1 MTPHDAHTN
10 VADGDATVHVQAG
23 VVHDGVHIYEAPPG
37 ATPAERF
44 EIGRQYLEGGV
55 APKALEVIE
64 EAMTA
69 GHRDSRA
76 RFYWILAMLS
86 GRTLSQLTDA
96 DEARL
101 RHAIGTPRLRAEDEW
116 VEGLRVIERFLAALA
131 NPKDDP
137 QTAIKAFD
145 ELPAGRRKEI
155 LRHLEL
161 FLKDKIQDAMWQR
174 SLTQA
179 RREQKAADRRRR
191 VWMYFHPT
199 PRAPRL
205 ATPAP
210 ITTTVR
216 DTALA
221 WGMSVAFLAAAG
233 GLGVLTVL
241 SGRVWA
247 IVAFPVAVAGAVLLA
262 RHGAEWWS
270 RAARLR
276 ARELEHGGSARVAPD
291 APAGGFA
298 DDVDR
303 LFRRYAGRY
312 LPEGAD
318 RTAWIAQV
326 HGVHRTIRNEIV
338 TSFRDSAPQARE
350 IAWLVRHRL
359 RDVRD
364 RWQDGTLWDYRA
376 RLRMPVR
383 GRLLAVLGAVI
394 TVAGL
399 LWVLPAALGHDPLAA
414 SAAIVVAI
422 VAGRFAAE
430 GQLKIITERQ
440 RYAEDVADAEERL
453 RTDREALA
461 RWEARLAHR
470 PSDQEM
476 AAWLDCDRR
485 ILLDQAMRHYGLA
498 PRHVIASAFIGGSRR
513 PAQRARVRNGP
524 WRYSHYRLTVFL
536 LTADGVRQM
545 SADLDFAQA
554 ALQIRQR
561 TGYRYEAVASVHVT
575 EADRTRPRF
584 RLTLI
589 NGEPIDLEVSEAEL
603 GPPDAR
609 SDSSLA
615 DAVSL
620 DSAGLANTLYI
631 LEGIAA
637 EGKRWVHLD
646 RQRRGSR
653 VSVLKRAIE
662 ALTR

>member
-1 MTPHDAHTN
+1 MTVLDANTN
-10 VADGDATVHVQAG
+10 VADGDATVLLQAG

-37 ATPAERF
+37 ATPAQRF
-44 EIGRQYLEGGV
+44 QIGLRYLEGGV

-96 DEARL
+96 DEERL
-101 RHAIGTPRLRAEDEW
+101 RHALGTPRLRAEDEW
-116 VEGLRVIERFLAALA
+116 VEALRVIERFLTAPAD
-131 NPKDDP
+131 PRDDP

-145 ELPAGRRKEI
+145 ALPADRRKEI

-174 SLTQA
+174 SLAQA
-179 RREQKAADRRRR
+179 RKEQKAADRRGR
-191 VWMYFHPT
+191 VWMYFQPT
-199 PRAPRL
+199 PRAPRP

-210 ITTTVR
+210 VTTTRR

-221 WGMSVAFLAAAG
+221 WAMSVVFLAATG
-233 GLGVLTVL
+233 YLGVLTVL
-241 SGRVWA
+241 SGRVPSM
-247 IVAFPVAVAGAVLLA
+247 IAFLAAVAGTVPLA

-276 ARELEHGGSARVAPD
+276 AREQLHGAPD
-291 APAGGFA
+291 RTAPKAPAGGFA

-312 LPEGAD
+312 LPDGVD
-318 RTAWIAQV
+318 RTSWTAQMA
-326 HGVHRTIRNEIV
+326 GVHRAIRDEIV

-359 RDVRD
+359 RDARD
-364 RWQDGTLWDYRA
+364 RWQDGTLRDYRA
-376 RLRMPVR
+376 RLRMPLR
-383 GRLLAVLGAVI
+383 GRLLAVVGAAA

-399 LWVLPAALGHDPLAA
+399 LWALPAALAQDPFRA
-414 SAAIVVAI
+414 SIAVAVAAI
-422 VAGRFAAE
+422 AGRFGVE
-430 GQLKIITERQ
+430 GHLRIINERR
-440 RYAEDVADAEERL
+440 RYAEDVA
-453 RTDREALA
+453 EA
-461 RWEARLAHR
+461 EARLRSDQQAFDRWTARLARR
-470 PSDQEM
+470 PTDQEM

-513 PAQRARVRNGP
+513 PARRARVRNGP

-554 ALQIRQR
+554 GLQIRQR

-575 EADRTRPRF
+575 EVERAHPRF
-584 RLTLI
+584 RLTLV
-589 NGEPIDLEVSEAEL
+589 NGEPIDVEVREADL

-609 SDSSLA
+609 ADSSVA

-653 VSVLKRAIE
+653 VSVLKKAIE